1 MDKGENQYGHW
12 LGFEPMTFVPI
23 DLSPVVVDELTRSE
37 IDWINAYHK
46 TVYDVLSPRLTDAE
60 RSWLAAK
67 TAPIAR

>member
-1 MDKGENQYGHW
+1 
-12 LGFEPMTFVPI
+12 MTFVPI
-23 DLSPVVVDELTRSE
+23 DLSPVLVDELTRSE

-46 TVYDVLSPRLTDAE
+46 NVYEVLSPRLTDAE